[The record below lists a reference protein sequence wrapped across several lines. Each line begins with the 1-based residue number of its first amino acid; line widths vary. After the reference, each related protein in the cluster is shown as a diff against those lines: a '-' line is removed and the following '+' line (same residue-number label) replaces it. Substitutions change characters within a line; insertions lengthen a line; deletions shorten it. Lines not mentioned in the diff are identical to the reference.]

1 MTEKFGSGRF
11 CSKSCA
17 NSRVQTKELNL
28 KRSLKA
34 KENGTKPS
42 NCEERSQEAK
52 KRYESNPSYC
62 VICGKKLSYSKRNR
76 KTCSSECYS
85 EYNRQ
90 KALSRGFGG
99 FAMRNKGLTYKGV
112 KLDSTYELKVAKSL
126 TASKVNWSRGPRF
139 QYIYQDRVH
148 HYTPDFYLPD
158 YNIYLDPK
166 NDFLI
171 NNINPNLG
179 YSDEYKIELV
189 MKQNNI
195 KVLILNK
202 DQLQWKTI
210 KDLIRN
216 AG

>member
-126 TASKVNWSRGPRF
+126 TASKVN
-139 QYIYQDRVH
+139 
-148 HYTPDFYLPD
+148 
-158 YNIYLDPK
+158 
-166 NDFLI
+166 
-171 NNINPNLG
+171 
-179 YSDEYKIELV
+179 
-189 MKQNNI
+189 
-195 KVLILNK
+195 
-202 DQLQWKTI
+202 
-210 KDLIRN
+210 
-216 AG
+216 